1 MTINDQVKIL
11 NNKIKANKAHNN
23 LYRQAAKTSALS
35 SGELEKFEYLSGENV
50 GFKPDVVQKAK
61 FEYSPIGQVFDKE
74 LDTSD
79 KNEGLLKKLK
89 NIDSRNE
96 QQLELIKNQGEKQ
109 LNLINKNN
117 RQLKKKKKKKRNSKC
132 FEPRSKKK

>member
-1 MTINDQVKIL
+1 MVK
-11 NNKIKANKAHNN
+11 
-23 LYRQAAKTSALS
+23 
-35 SGELEKFEYLSGENV
+35 F
-50 GFKPDVVQKAK
+50 
-61 FEYSPIGQVFDKE
+61 FDKE

-109 LNLINKNN
+109 LNLINKSN
-117 RQLKKKKKKKRNSKC
+117 RQLKKKKKRNSKC